1 MFGVFRERTD
11 RGGQV
16 RRRPFALVLSCLA
29 VVTVGA
35 FAVVGCASDHSTTT
49 LESTPTTVEANG
61 PGTTASGKV
70 SSTKPTVGPP
80 ATAKAG
86 QQAQVAEWKITV
98 DSVQRKADVDGVK
111 AAAGDEMLVV
121 TFTVQNTSSRPVALT
136 REDFSLLGGSKQTYA
151 PVDTKK
157 GLFSLPPVAANGQAS
172 TYLVFIHGSR
182 LIGRGAT
189 RQARAR
195 RLPESLCP
203 TGRVART
210 LGGGRGF
217 HQRPPGC
224 VSGWAGFDRHP
235 QSGFSAVGGGPGS
248 RRRHA
253 CVDRRTDPGCREG
266 FGLRVNS
273 QRMGSK
279 GGCRW

>member
-49 LESTPTTVEANG
+49 SDHSTTTLESTPTTIEANG

-86 QQAQVAEWKITV
+86 QQAQVGEWKITV

-172 TYLVFIHGSR
+172 TYLVFMVPAKSTGFKLLFSPF
-182 LIGRGAT
+182 LEGYVGTA
-189 RQARAR
+189 QA
-195 RLPESLCP
+195 EISL
-203 TGRVART
+203 
-210 LGGGRGF
+210 
-217 HQRPPGC
+217 
-224 VSGWAGFDRHP
+224 
-235 QSGFSAVGGGPGS
+235 
-248 RRRHA
+248 
-253 CVDRRTDPGCREG
+253 
-266 FGLRVNS
+266 N
-273 QRMGSK
+273 
-279 GGCRW
+279 